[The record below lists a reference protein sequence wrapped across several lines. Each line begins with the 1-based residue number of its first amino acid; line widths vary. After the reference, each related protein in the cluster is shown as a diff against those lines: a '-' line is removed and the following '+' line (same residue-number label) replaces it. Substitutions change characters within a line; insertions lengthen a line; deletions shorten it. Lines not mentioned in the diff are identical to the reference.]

1 VEISTGL
8 GGFDLPEL
16 VAQPRATRDEV
27 VEFDV
32 AA

>member
-8 GGFDLPEL
+8 GGFGLPEL

-27 VEFDV
+27 FDV